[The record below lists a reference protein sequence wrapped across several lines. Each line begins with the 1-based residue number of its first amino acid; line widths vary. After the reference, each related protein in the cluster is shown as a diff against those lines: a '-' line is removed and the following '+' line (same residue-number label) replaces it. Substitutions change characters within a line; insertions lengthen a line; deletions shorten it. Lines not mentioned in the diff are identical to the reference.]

1 MKKKVLIFSQFFYP
15 GYRAGGPIKSITNLT
30 KSLSDKFTFN
40 IVCSSRDDGVKKDY
54 KNIKIDQINDW
65 GSNFIY
71 YVSENFFKIF
81 RSLKLIRS
89 ECDIIYLQSFFSLK
103 FSIIVIMYIY
113 FKNVQKSIIIA
124 PRGEF
129 NKNALELKKIKKSI
143 YLAFFK
149 ILGLHK
155 KIIFHSTNEY
165 ETLDIKNLFGNKVK
179 VFEVKNIGE
188 KPSLI
193 MKSRSKKI
201 NDNVFKIV
209 FLSRIAKMKN
219 LDFAIQSLR
228 KINKNIIFDIWGPIS
243 DENYWLKCQNIIKN
257 LPKNIIIDYKGVA
270 KQKNVPSIL
279 SKYDLLFLPSLGENF
294 GHVISESFSVGTPV
308 LISNNTPWKNLEING
323 LGWDLP
329 LTNNNVFKDA
339 ILRARDLYKKNP
351 ALWRMRVI
359 DYAEKNFNYD
369 EEVKLYMKYFNYYT
383 N

>member
-40 IVCSSRDDGVKKDY
+40 IVCSSRDDGVKKNY
-54 KNIKIDQINDW
+54 KNIKLDQINDW

-81 RSLKLIRS
+81 KSLKLIRS
-89 ECDIIYLQSFFSLK
+89 DCDIIYLQSFFSLK

-149 ILGLHK
+149 TLGLHK

-165 ETLDIKNLFGNKVK
+165 ETLDINNLFGNKVK
-179 VFEVKNIGE
+179 VFEVKNIGD

-193 MKSRSKKI
+193 MKNRSKKI
-201 NDNVFKIV
+201 NENVFKIV

-243 DENYWLKCQNIIKN
+243 DKDYWLKCQDIIKN
-257 LPKNIIIDYKGVA
+257 LPENIIIDYKGVA

-308 LISNNTPWKNLEING
+308 LISDNTPWKNLEING

-329 LTNNNVFKDA
+329 LTNNNVFKDT
-339 ILRARDLYKKNP
+339 ILRAHDLYKKNP
-351 ALWRMRVI
+351 VLWRRRVI

-369 EEVKLYMKYFNYYT
+369 EEVKLYMKYFNYYI